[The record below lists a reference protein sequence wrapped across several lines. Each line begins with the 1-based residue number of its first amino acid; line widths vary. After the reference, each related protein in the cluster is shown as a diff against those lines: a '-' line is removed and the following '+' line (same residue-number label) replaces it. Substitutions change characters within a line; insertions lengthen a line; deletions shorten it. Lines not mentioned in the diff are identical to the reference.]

1 MTDTFNC
8 YKNLKI
14 LVTGH
19 SGFKGSW
26 LTLWLN
32 QLGAKVIGYS
42 LPPSTE
48 PAMFNELNHHTKCIN
63 IFGDIRDL
71 DSLKNAFTLHKPDI
85 VFHLAAQPLVRQSYF
100 EPVQTYAT
108 NVIGTLNVLEAA
120 RNCPSVRAFVNVT
133 TDKCYENKEIN
144 YAYKE
149 DDKLGGYDMYSS
161 SKACSEILTS
171 SYRNSFLQRGK
182 GFLLASARAGNVIGG
197 GDWAAD
203 RLIPDCIRAIE
214 KNQETGNREQGTEEI
229 ISPSTV
235 QPFNLSTKNNGS
247 PIIIRSPQAIRPWQ
261 HVLEPLCGYLTLG
274 EKLLKFDLENEKYAQ
289 GFNFGPNS
297 DGVLTVGEV
306 AQKVVNYY
314 GKGEIIINK
323 SDNLVDNLHEANLL
337 MLDIQKAQE
346 ILGWQ
351 PKYSPD
357 EAIKATVEWYKK
369 FYAGENMLEF
379 TIEQIE
385 NYAKTAEKSIF

>member
-48 PAMFNELNHHTKCIN
+48 PAMFNELNLHTKCIN